1 MSVDGTQVNG
11 NADRGEPSR
20 AALGREPVLSTGRIA
35 AVVIAVLAALV
46 VAPAVLWGLGI
57 ACGAR

>member
-1 MSVDGTQVNG
+1 MDGTQVTG
-11 NADRGEPSR
+11 SSGSGDPPGTALANA
-20 AALGREPVLSTGRIA
+20 PVISTGCIA
-35 AVVIAVLAALV
+35 AVVIAVLAVLV